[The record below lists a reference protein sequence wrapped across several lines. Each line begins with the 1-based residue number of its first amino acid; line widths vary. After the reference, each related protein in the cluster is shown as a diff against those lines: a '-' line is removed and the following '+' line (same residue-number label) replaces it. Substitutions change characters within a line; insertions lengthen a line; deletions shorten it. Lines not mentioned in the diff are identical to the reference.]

1 MFIISYFNEYIIF
14 RLLSII
20 NCFTLFSGILFNQHL
35 LNTSFIPEILLGIR
49 NIMMIKIWILTINSS
64 HYIEEADMGEKYR
77 LQDNTVNAMREDIAG
92 AT

>member
-1 MFIISYFNEYIIF
+1 
-14 RLLSII
+14 
-20 NCFTLFSGILFNQHL
+20 
-35 LNTSFIPEILLGIR
+35 
-49 NIMMIKIWILTINSS
+49 MMIKIWILTINSS